1 MKQYGLTE
9 STVKP
14 QAITVDEHSVWV
26 ASEIKETSRKDEQ
39 YGEITTLY
47 QYQLA
52 QYGKD
57 EYIQTI
63 GTQVLDTQDALTE
76 IYLSMSNS

>member
-14 QAITVDEHSVWV
+14 QAITVDERSVWV

-39 YGEITTLY
+39 SGETTTLY